1 MSRLQFLKYH
11 LSYQEPGRSQMEL
24 KKKHPTY
31 ANNNVTQI
39 LESSDKD
46 SKGSHDNDALISIV
60 TNTVETNLKIASA
73 KK

>member
-1 MSRLQFLKYH
+1 
-11 LSYQEPGRSQMEL
+11 MEL

-46 SKGSHDNDALISIV
+46 SKGSHDNDASISIV
-60 TNTVETNLKIASA
+60 TNTVETN
-73 KK
+73 